1 MPFPSCSQ
9 LWINEGVTQTL
20 CFESP
25 YTCRCPPDS
34 RDYFQVQCI
43 IFNQQFQNSLLT
55 LLFSKLEIL
64 QLCNLLKEEPSCRAL
79 ATEALNIVCVLT
91 VHQQGHSRQVFSQN
105 DQRIFNHSSSTMHYL
120 IVNIHF
126 FSLSEVSSGK
136 WSCLFFFFNILESF
150 TDQEIFTDLDS
161 QNIRLDCFVQLNN
174 KYKLKK

>member
-64 QLCNLLKEEPSCRAL
+64 YLCNLLKEEPSCRAL

-91 VHQQGHSRQVFSQN
+91 VHQQGRSRQVSSQN
-105 DQRIFNHSSSTMHYL
+105 DQRIFNHLHIPLFQEHVFVFYHIRIEATHLQISDKPLERKSVLACSIPRTSTL
-120 IVNIHF
+120 RATKSII
-126 FSLSEVSSGK
+126 
-136 WSCLFFFFNILESF
+136 
-150 TDQEIFTDLDS
+150 T
-161 QNIRLDCFVQLNN
+161 
-174 KYKLKK
+174 